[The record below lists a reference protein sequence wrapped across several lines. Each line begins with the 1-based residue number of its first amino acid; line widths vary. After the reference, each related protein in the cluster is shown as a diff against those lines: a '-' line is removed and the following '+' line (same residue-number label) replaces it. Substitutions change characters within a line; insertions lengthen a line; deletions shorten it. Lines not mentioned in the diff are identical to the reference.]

1 MVLIATAVDTV
12 AEDLAVCQILQ
23 IVADFAAEKPGDGIH
38 PAENGEELGDEDVGG
53 VYLPRVRLF
62 VEQDFVQLA
71 VGVRRGVDKDGVE
84 EGERAVRTSEAANL
98 DAPHA
103 HLRRLTYQPD
113 YSGEASRETEREHRP
128 AADAKRETDRI
139 QHLRETPTAARRPD
153 GYFGEPGSVKD
164 CHLLHSSLFF
174 QETLHIDQG
183 IEQSN
188 PEKREQEETAEL
200 EERVLLKQETVNGI
214 AEKQCQVYF
223 QEVEEN
229 GIHDLLRLC

>member
-71 VGVRRGVDKDGVE
+71 VGVRRGVDKDGAE

-128 AADAKRETDRI
+128 AADAKRETGGV

-153 GYFGEPGSVKD
+153 SYFGEPGSVKD
-164 CHLLHSSLFF
+164 SHLLHSSLFF

-223 QEVEEN
+223 QEIEEN
-229 GIHDLLRLC
+229 RIHDLLRLC